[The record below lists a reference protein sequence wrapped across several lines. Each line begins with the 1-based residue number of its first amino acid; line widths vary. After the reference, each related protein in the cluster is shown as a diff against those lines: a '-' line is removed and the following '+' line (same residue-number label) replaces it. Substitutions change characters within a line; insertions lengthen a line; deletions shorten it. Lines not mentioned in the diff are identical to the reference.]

1 MTEFVVPVRIE
12 VMTLGE
18 AWMAIA
24 AAVLK
29 DGVK

>member
-1 MTEFVVPVRIE
+1 MTEVVVPVRIE

-24 AAVLK
+24 A
-29 DGVK
+29 